1 MAFSDELAVIAKK
14 IRDLRGTVETEEGT
28 KNAFIMP
35 FISNVL
41 GYDVFD
47 PSEVVPEFVADVG
60 VKRGEKVDYAVV
72 KDGQI
77 QILIECKKIGDPL
90 DLKYAAQLY
99 RYFSVT
105 TARIAVL
112 TNGQEYHVYTD
123 NDMPN
128 VMDDKPFLVFDLLD
142 IDRTQVPEMQKLSKE
157 TFDLDSVVSAAQE
170 LKYIGGIRRII
181 ASQVK
186 EPSDEWVRFFLGR
199 VYDGRSTQRIID
211 QFRPLVAMAL
221 NQYVGDQ
228 VNSRLKNALGDDGL
242 PQSESTAPPSAPPAA
257 STPEPASGSA
267 VIATDSEVATTEEE
281 LEGFNIVRAIAV
293 SDVAPERIVHRDG
306 KVYMAILLDDNNR
319 KPIIR
324 LHLNGKHVKFVTTF
338 EEGRNGT
345 RHDIESVIDLYK
357 VAAEPI
363 RQAIRQYETGKA
375 LSEPPPG

>member
-35 FISNVL
+35 FISSVL

-60 VKRGEKVDYAVV
+60 VKRGEKVDYAIV

-90 DLKYAAQLY
+90 DLKYAAQLF

-142 IDRTQVPEMQKLSKE
+142 IDRTLVPEMQKLSKE

-181 ASQVK
+181 ATQVK

-199 VYDGRSTQRIID
+199 VYEGRSTQRIID
-211 QFRPLVAMAL
+211 QFRPLVAKAL

-228 VNSRLKNALGDDGL
+228 VNSRLKTALGDDGL
-242 PQSESTAPPSAPPAA
+242 PQSDATAPPSAPAA
-257 STPEPASGSA
+257 VSTPEPALEPA
-267 VIATDSEVATTEEE
+267 VIASDEVVTTAEE
-281 LEGFNIVRAIAV
+281 LDGYNIVRAIAV
-293 SDVAPERIVHRDG
+293 SDVVPERIVHRDG

-324 LHLNGKHVKFVTTF
+324 LHLNGKNVKFVTTF
-338 EEGRNGT
+338 EQGRNGT
-345 RHDIESVIDLYK
+345 RHDIESVVDIYK
-357 VAAEPI
+357 VAADPI

-375 LSEPPPG
+375 LSEPPSA